1 MILPLAQSEA
11 CQALITPPSL
21 GAPGDMLS
29 PEVQMYNK
37 PALVRFGTF
46 REVTQ
51 GGPINWAIDLAAD
64 NWKELFFHETPR
76 PSAS

>member
-1 MILPLAQSEA
+1 
-11 CQALITPPSL
+11 
-21 GAPGDMLS
+21 MLS